1 MPSGGVVD
9 NVSVPMEQ
17 VRNIG
22 IMAHIDAGKTTT
34 TERVLY
40 YTGRTHKMGEVHEG
54 DTEMDWMAQER
65 ERGITIT
72 SAATTCFWR
81 EHRINII
88 DTPGHVDFTAEVE
101 RALRV
106 LDGGIVIFSGV
117 EMVESQS
124 ETVWRQADRYH
135 IPRIAFVNKL
145 DRVESSYVETL
156 NMIEER
162 LGVVVVPLQLPYR
175 DEERRLQGMVDLLSR
190 RMIVW
195 DEESKGEQYELLPVP
210 EAIVD
215 DVEQYRERMLERV
228 AETDD
233 GVMEEYLT
241 DGDIAPEAFH
251 AVLRRACIDG
261 RYVPVLG
268 GSAFHNQGVQ
278 PLLDAVVR
286 YLPSPLD
293 VPPVHD
299 VDSGE
304 ERAASSDEPFSA
316 LAFKVVSD
324 QYAGRLV
331 FIRVYS
337 GQVKAGGHAFNR
349 STGKGM
355 RITKIFRMHANQRT
369 PLARMRAGDIV
380 AVVGST
386 PIFTGDTLCD
396 KEHPILLEKIEFPEP
411 VVFIAIEPRTEAE
424 QGVLTDALGKL
435 ALEDPTFRVRFDE
448 TTNQTVIAGMGELH
462 LEVLM
467 RRLREELGVIA
478 HVGEPQVAYHETLSD
493 VVTVEATFDQQIG
506 GRGQYARVIVELS
519 PLARGDGFHFTD
531 KSQEMD
537 IPRQYRAAIESG
549 VRETLTNGPL
559 AGYPLVDIGATLI
572 GGSYHPVDSSEL
584 AFRAAASAAIHKA
597 YNAGNFDLLE
607 PVMEGE
613 VITPGEYLGEVLDD
627 LARRR
632 GEIRELRSRE
642 TVQIAYVAVPLAE
655 TFGYATRLRS
665 LTQGRA
671 TYTLRVTHYEVVP
684 TGMRE
689 KIIKSRGY

>member
-1 MPSGGVVD
+1 MPSDASVD
-9 NVSVPMEQ
+9 NGSVPMER

-34 TERVLY
+34 TERILY

-81 EHRINII
+81 EHRIDII

-145 DRVESSYVETL
+145 DRVESSYAETL
-156 NMIEER
+156 DMIEER
-162 LGVVVVPLQLPYR
+162 LGVAVVPLQLPHR
-175 DEERRLQGMVDLLSR
+175 DEERHLQGMIDLLSR
-190 RMIVW
+190 QMIVW
-195 DEESKGEQYELLPVP
+195 NEESKGEHYELRPVP
-210 EAIVD
+210 EGMLG

-233 GVMEEYLT
+233 DVMEEYLSK
-241 DGDIAPEAFH
+241 GDVTAASFH
-251 AVLRRACIDG
+251 AALRRACIAG
-261 RYVPVLG
+261 GHVPVLG
-268 GSAFHNQGVQ
+268 GSAFRNQGVQ

-299 VDSGE
+299 VESDE
-304 ERAASSDEPFSA
+304 LRNASPDEPFSA
-316 LAFKVVSD
+316 LAFKVVTD

-331 FIRVYS
+331 FVRVYS
-337 GQVKAGGHAFNR
+337 GRVKVGGHAFNR

-369 PLARMRAGDIV
+369 PVEQMQAGDIV

-386 PIFTGDTLCD
+386 PIFTGDTLCS

-424 QGVLTDALGKL
+424 QGILNDALQKL
-435 ALEDPTFRVRFDE
+435 SLEDPTFRVRFDD
-448 TTNQTVIAGMGELH
+448 TTNQTVISGMGELH

-467 RRLREELGVIA
+467 RRMREELGVIA

-493 VVTVEATFDQQIG
+493 SVTVEETFDQQIG
-506 GRGQYARVIVELS
+506 GRGQYAHVIVELA
-519 PLARGDGFHFTD
+519 PLARGGGFRFTD
-531 KSQEMD
+531 KADEMD
-537 IPRQYRAAIESG
+537 IPRQYRSAIESG

-572 GGSYHPVDSSEL
+572 GGSYHPVDSSEI

-597 YNAGNFDLLE
+597 YSVGRFDLLE

-613 VITPGEYLGEVLDD
+613 VITPGEYLGEVLED

-632 GEIRELRSRE
+632 GEIRELKSRE
-642 TVQIAYVAVPLAE
+642 TVQIVYVAVPLAE

-671 TYTLRVTHYEVVP
+671 TYTLRVTRYEVVP
-684 TGMRE
+684 TGMRK

>member
-1 MPSGGVVD
+1 MSSDASVD
-9 NVSVPMEQ
+9 NDSVAMER

-22 IMAHIDAGKTTT
+22 IMAHIDAGKTTI

-81 EHRINII
+81 EHRIDII

-145 DRVESSYVETL
+145 DRVESSYVETVD
-156 NMIEER
+156 MIEER
-162 LGVVVVPLQLPYR
+162 LGVVAVPLQLPYR
-175 DEERRLQGMVDLLSR
+175 DESRRLRGMVDLLSR
-190 RMIVW
+190 QMIVW
-195 DEESKGEQYELLPVP
+195 DEGSKGQHYEYRPVP
-210 EAIVD
+210 EAIVG
-215 DVEQYRERMLERV
+215 DVEHYRERMVERV
-228 AETDD
+228 AEADD
-233 GVMEEYLT
+233 LVMEEYLT
-241 DGDIAPEAFH
+241 SGDVTPESFH
-251 AVLRRACIDG
+251 AALRRACIDRG
-261 RYVPVLG
+261 YLPVLG

-278 PLLDAVVR
+278 PLLDAVVL

-293 VPPVHD
+293 APPVRD
-299 VDSGE
+299 VESGE
-304 ERAASSDEPFSA
+304 ARTASPDEPFSA
-316 LAFKVVSD
+316 LAFKVVTD

-337 GQVKAGGHAFNR
+337 GQVAAGGHAFNR

-355 RITKIFRMHANQRT
+355 RVTKIFRMHANQRT
-369 PLARMRAGDIV
+369 PLSTMRAGDIV

-386 PIFTGDTLCD
+386 PISTGDTLCD
-396 KEHPILLEKIEFPEP
+396 KERPILLEKIGFPEP

-424 QGVLTDALGKL
+424 QGILTEALDKL
-435 ALEDPTFRVRFDE
+435 MLEDPTFHVRYDE

-467 RRLREELGVIA
+467 RRLREEMGVIA
-478 HVGEPQVAYHETLSD
+478 HVGEPQVAYHETLRDSI
-493 VVTVEATFDQQIG
+493 TVEGTFDQQIG
-506 GRGQYARVIVELS
+506 GRGQYAHVIVRLA
-519 PLARGDGFHFTD
+519 PLARGNGFRFSDDAQDT
-531 KSQEMD
+531 D
-537 IPRQYRAAIESG
+537 IPRQYRSEIEDG

-572 GGSYHPVDSSEL
+572 GGSYRPVDSSEI
-584 AFRAAASAAIHKA
+584 AFRAAAAAAIHKA
-597 YNAGNFDLLE
+597 YDAGRFDLLE
-607 PVMEGE
+607 PIMEGE
-613 VITPGEYLGEVLDD
+613 VVTPGEYLGEVLED

-632 GEIRELRSRE
+632 GEIRELRARE
-642 TVQIAYVAVPLAE
+642 TVQIVYVAVPLAE

-671 TYTLRVTHYEVVP
+671 VYTLRVTRYEVVP
-684 TGMRE
+684 MGMRE

>member
-1 MPSGGVVD
+1 MSSDTSVD
-9 NVSVPMEQ
+9 NGSVAIER

-34 TERVLY
+34 TERILY

-81 EHRINII
+81 EHRIDII

-106 LDGGIVIFSGV
+106 LDGGIVVFSGV

-145 DRVESSYVETL
+145 DRVESSYTETL
-156 NMIEER
+156 DMIEER
-162 LGVVVVPLQLPYR
+162 LGVVVVPLQLPYC
-175 DEERRLQGMVDLLSR
+175 DEDRRLVGMVDLLSR

-195 DEESKGEQYELLPVP
+195 DEESKGELYEYRPVP
-210 EAIVD
+210 GVIAS
-215 DVEQYRERMLERV
+215 DVEHYRERMIERV
-228 AETDD
+228 ADADD
-233 GVMEEYLT
+233 GVMEEYLAS
-241 DGDIAPEAFH
+241 GDVTPESFH
-251 AVLRRACIDG
+251 AALRRACIDQG
-261 RYVPVLG
+261 YVPVLG

-293 VPPVHD
+293 VPPVRD
-299 VDSGE
+299 VESGE

-316 LAFKVVSD
+316 LAFKVMSD

-337 GQVKAGGHAFNR
+337 GRVKAGGHAFNR

-355 RITKIFRMHANQRT
+355 RVSKIFRIHANQRT
-369 PLARMRAGDIV
+369 PLSEMRAGDIV

-396 KEHPILLEKIEFPEP
+396 KEHPILLEKIEFPDP

-424 QGVLTDALGKL
+424 QGILTEALEKL
-435 ALEDPTFRVRFDE
+435 MLEDPTFHVSFDE

-467 RRLREELGVIA
+467 RRLREEMGVIA
-478 HVGEPQVAYHETLSD
+478 HVGEPQVAYHETLRES
-493 VVTVEATFDQQIG
+493 VTVEGVFDKQIG
-506 GRGQYARVIVELS
+506 GRGHYAKVILDLS
-519 PLARGDGFHFTD
+519 PLERGNGLLFADRA
-531 KSQEMD
+531 QETD
-537 IPRQYRAAIESG
+537 IPRKYRSEIEGG

-572 GGSYHPVDSSEL
+572 GGSYHPVDSSEI
-584 AFRAAASAAIHKA
+584 AFRAAAAAAIHEA
-597 YNAGNFDLLE
+597 YSVGSFDLLE
-607 PVMEGE
+607 PIMEGE
-613 VITPGEYLGEVLDD
+613 VVTPGEYLGEVLED

-632 GEIRELRSRE
+632 GEIRELQSRE
-642 TVQIAYVAVPLAE
+642 TVQIVYVAVPLAE

-671 TYTLRVTHYEVVP
+671 MYTLRVTRYEVVP
-684 TGMRE
+684 MGMRE

>member
-1 MPSGGVVD
+1 MPSDASVD
-9 NVSVPMEQ
+9 NGSVPMER

-34 TERVLY
+34 TERILY

-81 EHRINII
+81 EHRIDII

-145 DRVESSYVETL
+145 DRVESSYAETL
-156 NMIEER
+156 DMIEER
-162 LGVVVVPLQLPYR
+162 LGVAVVPLQLPHR
-175 DEERRLQGMVDLLSR
+175 DEERHLQGMIDLLSR
-190 RMIVW
+190 QMIVW
-195 DEESKGEQYELLPVP
+195 NEESKGEHYELRPVP
-210 EAIVD
+210 EGMLG

-233 GVMEEYLT
+233 DVMEEYLSK
-241 DGDIAPEAFH
+241 GDVTAASFH
-251 AVLRRACIDG
+251 AALRRACIAG
-261 RYVPVLG
+261 GHVPVLG
-268 GSAFHNQGVQ
+268 GSAFRNQGVQ

-299 VDSGE
+299 VESDE
-304 ERAASSDEPFSA
+304 LRNASPDEPFSA
-316 LAFKVVSD
+316 LAFKVVTD

-331 FIRVYS
+331 FVRVYS
-337 GQVKAGGHAFNR
+337 GRVKVGGHAFNR

-369 PLARMRAGDIV
+369 PVEQMQAGDIV

-386 PIFTGDTLCD
+386 PIFTGDTLCN

-424 QGVLTDALGKL
+424 QGILNDALQKL
-435 ALEDPTFRVRFDE
+435 SLEDPTFRVRFDD
-448 TTNQTVIAGMGELH
+448 TTNQTVISGMGELH

-467 RRLREELGVIA
+467 RRMREELGVIA

-493 VVTVEATFDQQIG
+493 SVTVEETFDQQIG
-506 GRGQYARVIVELS
+506 GRGQYAHVIVELA
-519 PLARGDGFHFTD
+519 PLARGGGFRFTD
-531 KSQEMD
+531 KADEMD
-537 IPRQYRAAIESG
+537 IPRQYRSAIESG

-572 GGSYHPVDSSEL
+572 GGSYHPVDSSEI

-597 YNAGNFDLLE
+597 YSVGRFDLLE

-613 VITPGEYLGEVLDD
+613 VITPGEYLGEVLED

-632 GEIRELRSRE
+632 GEIRELKSRE
-642 TVQIAYVAVPLAE
+642 TVQIVYVAVPLAE

-671 TYTLRVTHYEVVP
+671 TYTLRVTRYEVVP
-684 TGMRE
+684 TGMRK

>member
-1 MPSGGVVD
+1 MSSDASVD
-9 NVSVPMEQ
+9 NGSVVMAR

-34 TERVLY
+34 TERILY

-81 EHRINII
+81 EHRIDII

-156 NMIEER
+156 NMIEDR
-162 LGVVVVPLQLPYR
+162 LGVVAVPLQLPYR
-175 DEERRLQGMVDLLSR
+175 DENRCLHGIVDLLSR
-190 RMIVW
+190 QMIVW
-195 DEESKGEQYELLPVP
+195 DEDSKGEHYEYQPIP
-210 EAIVD
+210 GAIAQ
-215 DVEQYRERMLERV
+215 DVEYYRERMIERV
-228 AETDD
+228 ADVDD
-233 GVMEEYLT
+233 GVMEEYLASDDVT
-241 DGDIAPEAFH
+241 PEVFH
-251 AVLRRACIDG
+251 AALRRACIDRG
-261 RYVPVLG
+261 YLPVLG

-293 VPPVHD
+293 VPPVRD
-299 VDSGE
+299 VESGE
-304 ERAASSDEPFSA
+304 ARAASSDEPFSA
-316 LAFKVVSD
+316 LAFKVVTD

-337 GQVKAGGHAFNR
+337 GLVQTGGHAFNR

-355 RITKIFRMHANQRT
+355 RVTKIFRMHANQRT
-369 PLARMRAGDIV
+369 PLSSMQAGDIV

-396 KEHPILLEKIEFPEP
+396 KERPILLEKIEFPEP
-411 VVFIAIEPRTEAE
+411 VVFIAIEPRMEAE
-424 QGVLTDALGKL
+424 QGILNDALGKL
-435 ALEDPTFRVRFDE
+435 VLEDPTFRVRFDE

-467 RRLREELGVIA
+467 RRLREEMGVIA
-478 HVGEPQVAYHETLSD
+478 HVGEPQVAYHETLRDSIK
-493 VVTVEATFDQQIG
+493 VEGTFDQQIG
-506 GRGQYARVIVELS
+506 GRDQYAHVVIELS
-519 PLARGDGFHFTD
+519 PLARGNGFSFTD
-531 KSQEMD
+531 KAQETD
-537 IPRQYRAAIESG
+537 IPRQYRSAIEDG
-549 VRETLTNGPL
+549 AKETLTNGPL

-572 GGSYHPVDSSEL
+572 GGSYHSADSSEI
-584 AFRAAASAAIHKA
+584 AFRAAIAAAIHKA
-597 YNAGNFDLLE
+597 YSVGSFDLLE
-607 PVMEGE
+607 PIMEGE
-613 VITPGEYLGEVLDD
+613 VVTPGEYLGEVLDD

-642 TVQIAYVAVPLAE
+642 TVQIVYVAVPLAE

-671 TYTLRVTHYEVVP
+671 MYTLRVTRYEVVP
-684 TGMRE
+684 MGMRE

>member
-1 MPSGGVVD
+1 MPSDASVD
-9 NVSVPMEQ
+9 NGSVPMER

-34 TERVLY
+34 TERILY

-81 EHRINII
+81 EHRIDII

-145 DRVESSYVETL
+145 DRVESSYAETL
-156 NMIEER
+156 DMIEER
-162 LGVVVVPLQLPYR
+162 LGVAVVPLQLPHR
-175 DEERRLQGMVDLLSR
+175 DEERHLQGMIDLLSR
-190 RMIVW
+190 QMIVW
-195 DEESKGEQYELLPVP
+195 NEESKGEHYELRPVP
-210 EAIVD
+210 EGMLG

-233 GVMEEYLT
+233 DVMEEYLSK
-241 DGDIAPEAFH
+241 GDVAAASFH
-251 AVLRRACIDG
+251 AALRRACIAG
-261 RYVPVLG
+261 GHVPVLG
-268 GSAFHNQGVQ
+268 GSAFRNQGVQ

-299 VDSGE
+299 VESDE
-304 ERAASSDEPFSA
+304 LRNASPDEPFSA
-316 LAFKVVSD
+316 LAFKVVTD

-331 FIRVYS
+331 FVRVYS
-337 GQVKAGGHAFNR
+337 GRVKVGGHAFNR
-349 STGKGM
+349 STERGM

-369 PLARMRAGDIV
+369 PVEQMQAGDIV

-386 PIFTGDTLCD
+386 PIFTGDTLCS

-424 QGVLTDALGKL
+424 QGILNDALQKL
-435 ALEDPTFRVRFDE
+435 SLEDPTFRVRFDD
-448 TTNQTVIAGMGELH
+448 TTNQTVISGMGELH

-467 RRLREELGVIA
+467 RRMREELGVIA

-493 VVTVEATFDQQIG
+493 SVTVEETFDQQIG
-506 GRGQYARVIVELS
+506 GRGQYAHVIVELA
-519 PLARGDGFHFTD
+519 PLARGGGFRFTD
-531 KSQEMD
+531 KADEMD
-537 IPRQYRAAIESG
+537 IPRQYRSAIESG

-572 GGSYHPVDSSEL
+572 GGSYHPVDSSEI
-584 AFRAAASAAIHKA
+584 AFRAAAAAAIHEA
-597 YNAGNFDLLE
+597 HSIGSFDLLE
-607 PVMEGE
+607 PIMEGE
-613 VITPGEYLGEVLDD
+613 VVTPGEYIGEVLED

-632 GEIRELRSRE
+632 GEICELRSRE
-642 TVQIAYVAVPLAE
+642 TVQIVYVAVPLAE

-671 TYTLRVTHYEVVP
+671 MYTLRVTRYEVVP
-684 TGMRE
+684 MGMRE